1 MKTLLL
7 MGLLLMSGTLFAQ
20 QPIEMKV
27 WPNGAPNDNGI
38 TEEKNG
44 DTDSPSYTKE
54 AILYVYPAKKG
65 NGMAIVACPGGGY
78 SHLAMAH
85 EGKSMADWFNSQGIT
100 YAVLRYRMPNGH
112 NEVPLSDS
120 QQALRIMR
128 QHAQEWNVK
137 KLGIMGS
144 SAGGHLAS
152 TTATHFTD
160 AETRPDFQI
169 LSTRSSPRTLPTLI
183 EVLTTTC
190 WERIPQRNW
199 NRNIPMNCRLLHKHP
214 LPSFCTAAMIQP
226 YQWPTA

>member
-137 KLGIMGS
+137 NWASWVLQPEDIWPAPPLLISPMRKLARIS
-144 SAGGHLAS
+144 R
-152 TTATHFTD
+152 F
-160 AETRPDFQI
+160 F
-169 LSTRSSPRTLPTLI
+169 STRSSP
-183 EVLTTTC
+183 
-190 WERIPQRNW
+190 
-199 NRNIPMNCRLLHKHP
+199 
-214 LPSFCTAAMIQP
+214 
-226 YQWPTA
+226 

>member
-137 KLGIMGS
+137 NWASWVLQPEDIWPAPPPLILPMRKLARTS
-144 SAGGHLAS
+144 R
-152 TTATHFTD
+152 F
-160 AETRPDFQI
+160 F
-169 LSTRSSPRTLPTLI
+169 STRSSPWTLPTLTW
-183 EVLTTTC
+183 VLTTTC
-190 WERIPQRNW
+190 
-199 NRNIPMNCRLLHKHP
+199 
-214 LPSFCTAAMIQP
+214 
-226 YQWPTA
+226 

>member
-1 MKTLLL
+1 

-137 KLGIMGS
+137 KLGIWPAPQPLISPMRK
-144 SAGGHLAS
+144 LARIS
-152 TTATHFTD
+152 RF
-160 AETRPDFQI
+160 F
-169 LSTRSSPRTLPTLI
+169 STRSSPWTLPTLI

>member
-1 MKTLLL
+1 M
-7 MGLLLMSGTLFAQ
+7 AQ
-20 QPIEMKV
+20 RC
-27 WPNGAPNDNGI
+27 PNDNGI

-54 AILYVYPAKKG
+54 TILYVYPAKKG

-137 KLGIMGS
+137 KLGIMVLQPEDIWPAPQPLIS
-144 SAGGHLAS
+144 PMRKPVRTSRFCS
-152 TTATHFTD
+152 
-160 AETRPDFQI
+160 I
-169 LSTRSSPRTLPTLI
+169 RSSPWILLTLT
-183 EVLTTTC
+183 
-190 WERIPQRNW
+190 WFSR
-199 NRNIPMNCRLLHKHP
+199 
-214 LPSFCTAAMIQP
+214 QP
-226 YQWPTA
+226 VGKESLKGTGTEIFQ